1 MALDAPPPGT
11 VKQPFTVSG
20 WAIDCGATSGSG
32 VNAVHVYAYP
42 SDASGTPIGPP
53 VLAKVANYG
62 TSRPDVG
69 AAFGSRFANSGY
81 VLEITGLRAGY
92 YHLVIFAHS
101 TVSDAWNQA
110 HRVIRVP
117 EPLMN
122 LDAPAEGSTVRQP
135 FTVSG
140 WAIDQSAASGP
151 GVDVVH
157 VYVYPADAS
166 GVPTGPPVLG
176 KAAGYGL
183 SRPDVGAAFGG
194 QFTNSGYALEV
205 SGLAGGNYHLVVF
218 AHSSISGQ
226 WQQGHRV
233 FLVG

>member
-1 MALDAPPPGT
+1 
-11 VKQPFTVSG
+11 
-20 WAIDCGATSGSG
+20 
-32 VNAVHVYAYP
+32 
-42 SDASGTPIGPP
+42 
-53 VLAKVANYG
+53 
-62 TSRPDVG
+62 VG

-81 VLEITGLRAGY
+81 ALEVTGLPAGY

-101 TVSDAWNQA
+101 TVTDAWNQA

-122 LDAPAEGSTVRQP
+122 LEAPPERSTVGQP

-140 WAIDQSAASGP
+140 WAIDQSTASGP

-166 GVPTGPPVLG
+166 GVPTGPLVLG
-176 KAAGYGL
+176 KAAVYGL
-183 SRPDVGAAFGG
+183 SRPDVGAVFGG

-205 SGLAGGNYHLVVF
+205 SGLAGGYYHLVVF